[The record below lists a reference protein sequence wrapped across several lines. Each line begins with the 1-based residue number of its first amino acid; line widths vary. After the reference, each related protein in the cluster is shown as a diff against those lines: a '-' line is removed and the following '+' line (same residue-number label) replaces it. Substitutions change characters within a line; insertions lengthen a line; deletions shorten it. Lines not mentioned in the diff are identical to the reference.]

1 MAQLHICLL
10 GDMQATWDNGRQL
23 RLPPAAE
30 ALFSYLV
37 LFQNRSHRREVLADL
52 FWKERPYNKARR
64 CLSTTLWRLKRELAD
79 SVSCLDTS
87 SFGGVKFENLRLH
100 WVDAVAFEKKAVLAL
115 SHPVSSMG
123 DEDII
128 ILEEATQLYRGQL
141 LEDYYD
147 EWVLQERERLN
158 LLYLRCLGRLMRYHR
173 HQRNWAKSILYG
185 QKILLVDPLRE
196 QVHREL
202 IQLHSENGQRSLA
215 VQQYEFCRRIL
226 HNELGIEPMM
236 ETQAV
241 YQHAM
246 GQIQRSSSAAM
257 LHRGELTEPLL
268 QKIDAVMMEL
278 VQAQEQLRS
287 IREQVLLSQL
297 GE

>member
-10 GDMQATWDNGRQL
+10 GDMRATWDNGCQL
-23 RLPPAAE
+23 RLPPTAE

-87 SFGGVKFENLRLH
+87 SLGGVKFENLRLH
-100 WVDAVAFEKKAVLAL
+100 WVDAVAFEKKATLAL
-115 SHPVSSMG
+115 SQPVSDMG
-123 DEDII
+123 YNDILL
-128 ILEEATQLYRGQL
+128 LEEATQLYRGQL

-158 LLYLRCLGRLMRYHR
+158 LLYLHCLGRLMLYYR
-173 HQRNWAKSILYG
+173 QQGNWVKGILYG

-202 IQLHSENGQRSLA
+202 IQLHLENGQRSLA
-215 VQQYEFCRRIL
+215 VKQYEFCRQIL
-226 HNELGIEPMM
+226 HDDLGIEPME
-236 ETQAV
+236 ETQAI
-241 YQHAM
+241 YRRMM
-246 GQIQRSSSAAM
+246 GQTQPSSNAVM
-257 LHRGELTEPLL
+257 LYRGEHAEPIL
-268 QKIDAVMMEL
+268 QQIDAVMMGL
-278 VQAQEQLRS
+278 VQAQEQLQS
-287 IREQVLLSQL
+287 IREQVMSSR
-297 GE
+297 